1 MSKCDQKLKLE
12 AAQKESM
19 RARDKERL
27 GVIRMILAEI
37 KRIEVDERIDVDDA
51 RVLVTLDKMLKQRRD
66 SITAFSDAG
75 RDELVAKE
83 EAEVQVIQS
92 FLPEQLSEDEILQI
106 IDEAIAQTGAAGMQD
121 MGKLMGLIK
130 PKMQGRADM
139 GSVSGLIKNK
149 LTG

>member
-1 MSKCDQKLKLE
+1 MSKCDQKLTLE
-12 AAQKESM
+12 AAQKEAM
-19 RARDKERL
+19 KARDKERL

-51 RVLVTLDKMLKQRRD
+51 RVLATLDKMLKQRRD
-66 SITAFSDAG
+66 SIAAFSDAG

-83 EAEVQVIQS
+83 QAEVDVIQS
-92 FLPEQLSEDEILQI
+92 FLPTQLDESEILQI
-106 IDEAIAQTGAAGMQD
+106 IEDAISQTGASGMQD

-139 GSVSGLIKNK
+139 GSVSGLIKKK

>member
-1 MSKCDQKLKLE
+1 MSKCDQKLTLE
-12 AAQKESM
+12 AAQKEAM
-19 RARDKERL
+19 KARDKERL

-51 RVLVTLDKMLKQRRD
+51 RVLATLDKMLKQRRD
-66 SITAFSDAG
+66 SIAAFSDAG

-83 EAEVQVIQS
+83 QAEVDVIQS
-92 FLPEQLSEDEILQI
+92 FLPAQLDESEILQI
-106 IDEAIAQTGAAGMQD
+106 IEDAISQTGASGMQD

-139 GSVSGLIKNK
+139 GSVSGLIKKK

>member
-27 GVIRMILAEI
+27 GVIRMILSEI

-75 RDELVAKE
+75 REELVAKE

-106 IDEAIAQTGAAGMQD
+106 IDQAIAQTGASGMQD

-139 GSVSGLIKNK
+139 GSVSGLIKIK
-149 LTG
+149 LAG